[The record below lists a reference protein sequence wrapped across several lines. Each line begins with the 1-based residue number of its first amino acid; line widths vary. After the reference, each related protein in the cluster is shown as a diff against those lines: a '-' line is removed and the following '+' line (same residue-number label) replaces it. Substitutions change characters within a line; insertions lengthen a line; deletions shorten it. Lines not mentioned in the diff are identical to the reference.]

1 MARRQRGR
9 LSAVR
14 FHVAHARTCPSR
26 QCGRVDEISVHCHGW
41 DGLCPSAY
49 ASHRMLAIPTC
60 IGARGTR
67 YDHMYAALCNRYS
80 GVFPPSQSNCISSHA
95 CCRTDFCSPERDGVN
110 LRGDCS
116 VGMPPAKRQ
125 HFERRPIRK
134 EQPRAAVNA
143 SNEAAFDT
151 SNVGSEAASNE
162 VSSVRVAGLT
172 AVERRQLFARLLWLS
187 DYRLLFAMERE
198 ISGPLLQLL
207 KHHYTSAHTR
217 RLLQSDTAEG
227 RSAAAA
233 VGLQKED
240 AHSAAGRSE
249 PWWQWAERKIRH
261 HMFSQ

>member
-1 MARRQRGR
+1 
-9 LSAVR
+9 
-14 FHVAHARTCPSR
+14 
-26 QCGRVDEISVHCHGW
+26 
-41 DGLCPSAY
+41 
-49 ASHRMLAIPTC
+49 
-60 IGARGTR
+60 
-67 YDHMYAALCNRYS
+67 
-80 GVFPPSQSNCISSHA
+80 
-95 CCRTDFCSPERDGVN
+95 
-110 LRGDCS
+110 
-116 VGMPPAKRQ
+116 MPPAKRQ

-249 PWWQWAERKIRH
+249 PWWQWAERQIRH